1 MDDSDTP
8 ASSLQIG
15 PQDGCHP
22 GGSVERR
29 VTPLPSVADENENQ
43 LDGDG
48 PAALT
53 GSGSAMGRAT
63 VFDQD
68 SLNNN
73 ESCLSGCEVA
83 PGETAEHSPSEGP
96 KDGQSSLAQDKKT
109 PGKRSPRTKRGSPKN
124 LPPGT
129 AFKLSYYPLTK
140 STFLL
145 ALLLSVLFAAAS
157 VGPTVCVFTRSQSVA
172 ESWRFSLLPL

>member
-8 ASSLQIG
+8 ASSLQIEL
-15 PQDGCHP
+15 QDGCHL

-43 LDGDG
+43 LDGDR

-53 GSGSAMGRAT
+53 SSGSAMGRSL

-73 ESCLSGCEVA
+73 ESCLSSCKVA
-83 PGETAEHSPSEGP
+83 PGETAEHTPYEGP
-96 KDGQSSLAQDKKT
+96 KDDQSPLGQDKKT
-109 PGKRSPRTKRGSPKN
+109 PGKRSPRAKKGTAKN
-124 LPPGT
+124 VPPGK
-129 AFKLSYYPLTK
+129 AFKLSYYPLAK
-140 STFLL
+140 STFLF
-145 ALLLSVLFAAAS
+145 ALLLFVLFAAAS
-157 VGPTVCVFTRSQSVA
+157 VGPTVCFFTRSQSVA
-172 ESWRFSLLPL
+172 EY

>member
-1 MDDSDTP
+1 MDDSDSP
-8 ASSLQIG
+8 ASSLQIE

-22 GGSVERR
+22 GDSAERR
-29 VTPLPSVADENENQ
+29 VTPLPSASDENENQ

-73 ESCLSGCEVA
+73 ESCLSSCEVA
-83 PGETAEHSPSEGP
+83 PSETAEHTPYEGP
-96 KDGQSSLAQDKKT
+96 KDDQSSLGQDKKT
-109 PGKRSPRTKRGSPKN
+109 PGKRSPRAKRGTPKN
-124 LPPGT
+124 IPPGK
-129 AFKLSYYPLTK
+129 AFKLSYYPPRK

-145 ALLLSVLFAAAS
+145 ALLLFVLFAAAS
-157 VGPTVCVFTRSQSVA
+157 VGPTVCFFTRSQSAA
-172 ESWRFSLLPL
+172 ES